1 MSHRAAT
8 ASAGELLF
16 GNNVVGI
23 GVAGIVL
30 LNLLIDAATAVD
42 AVVNALLRSAVGRSL
57 DSRTVAGSSWA
68 AA

>member
-1 MSHRAAT
+1 M
-8 ASAGELLF
+8 
-16 GNNVVGI
+16 
-23 GVAGIVL
+23 
-30 LNLLIDAATAVD
+30 NLLIDAATAVD